1 MARYAA
7 VVFPLFIALALL
19 GRRAAADRVIVA
31 VSIALFGW
39 LVALLTLRVDFAL
52 A

>member
-7 VVFPLFIALALL
+7 VIFPLYIALAFL
-19 GRRAAADRVIVA
+19 GRRAWADRTIVA

-39 LVALLTLRVDFAL
+39 HVALLTLRVDFAL